1 MLLVAEIQRGCYAYI
16 KLHST
21 HGTEK
26 GSDVHAN
33 DNRLHCSSPDNI
45 VMQARNDLKQINSR
59 QKTVESLHRSGMD
72 IQRDTIQRLREKHQD
87 KAVPQLL
94 KIMGLW

>member
-33 DNRLHCSSPDNI
+33 DNCLHCSSPDNI

-72 IQRDTIQRLREKHQD
+72 IRDGYREEHQD